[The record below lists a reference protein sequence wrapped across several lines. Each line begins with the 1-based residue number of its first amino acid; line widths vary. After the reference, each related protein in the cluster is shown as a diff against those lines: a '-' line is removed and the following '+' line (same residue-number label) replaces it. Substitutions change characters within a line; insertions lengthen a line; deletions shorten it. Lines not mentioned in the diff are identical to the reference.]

1 MHYAISD
8 IHGCYDE
15 LIELV
20 KLIDLQDED
29 TLYIIGDTV
38 DRGPK
43 PVEVLSWMMMQ
54 PNVIPIMGNHEYM
67 MMKVLLPG
75 LKEVD
80 SEEIIDKTMTL
91 DYLTDVN
98 LWFLSDNG
106 GKITS
111 DCFRKLPKCDRED
124 LLEYVKDFSLYEEV
138 TVNGQRFVLIH
149 TIGENISN
157 LHDLEDAY
165 LSEPGEL
172 LISRPDFEE
181 GIEGDDIFIIGHTP
195 TCFFGK
201 KDSHIYRNGKLIDI
215 DCGCVMG
222 GNLSALCLETME
234 EFYVAGK
241 ARKEN
246 QR

>member
-1 MHYAISD
+1 MNYVISD

-20 KLIDLQDED
+20 KLIDLRDED

-43 PVEVLSWMMMQ
+43 PIEVLSWMMMQ

-67 MMKVLLPG
+67 MMRVLLLG

-80 SEEIIDKTMTL
+80 SNEAIDKTITL

-111 DCFRKLPKCDRED
+111 DSFRKLPKCDRED
-124 LLEYVKDFSLYEEV
+124 LLDYVKDFSFYEEV
-138 TVNGQRFVLIH
+138 TVSGQRFVMVH
-149 TIGENISN
+149 TINEDI
-157 LHDLEDAY
+157 HCFDDLENAD
-165 LSEPGEL
+165 LSEPEEF
-172 LISRPDFEE
+172 LISRPNFDDGLAGEDF
-181 GIEGDDIFIIGHTP
+181 FIIGHTP
-195 TCFFGK
+195 TCFLGK
-201 KDSHIYRNGKLIDI
+201 KDNRIYRKGKLIDI

-222 GNLSALCLETME
+222 GNLAALCLETME
-234 EFYVAGK
+234 EFYVKG
-241 ARKEN
+241 R
-246 QR
+246 RT

>member
-1 MHYAISD
+1 MNYVISD

-20 KLIDLQDED
+20 KLIDLRDED

-43 PVEVLSWMMMQ
+43 PIEVLSWMMMQ

-67 MMKVLLPG
+67 MMRVLLPG

-80 SEEIIDKTMTL
+80 SNEAIDKTITL

-111 DCFRKLPKCDRED
+111 DSFRKLPKCDRED
-124 LLEYVKDFSLYEEV
+124 LLDYVKDFSFYEEV
-138 TVNGQRFVLIH
+138 TVSGQRFVMVHAMLIPTGSMIQIVMQVMVTKMLITKLYYAEMNH
-149 TIGENISN
+149 VSMPLLT
-157 LHDLEDAY
+157 
-165 LSEPGEL
+165 LS
-172 LISRPDFEE
+172 
-181 GIEGDDIFIIGHTP
+181 
-195 TCFFGK
+195 
-201 KDSHIYRNGKLIDI
+201 
-215 DCGCVMG
+215 
-222 GNLSALCLETME
+222 
-234 EFYVAGK
+234 
-241 ARKEN
+241 
-246 QR
+246 